1 MESPRAA
8 LAIAAVFAALA
19 LSGCGD
25 SPPPATD
32 SAVELPGDAQPDEP
46 SLDAMTHGVLAA
58 DSDDGCVWLV
68 EGIEEGEPIEPEISL
83 LWPAGYTFDT
93 STQQILGPDGDAV
106 AAIGDRV
113 AVGGG
118 EIPAA
123 PEWCNVADRAWSV
136 SSIESL
142 D

>member
-1 MESPRAA
+1 MKWPRAA
-8 LAIAAVFAALA
+8 GAIVAVFAALS
-19 LSGCGD
+19 LSGCGG
-25 SPPPATD
+25 SPPPAND
-32 SAVELPGDAQPDEP
+32 GVFELPGDAQPGEL
-46 SLDAMTHGVLAA
+46 SLDAMTHGVLGG

-68 EGIEEGEPIEPEISL
+68 EGIEEGEPVEPEMSL

-93 STQQILGPDGDAV
+93 STQQILGPDGDAI

-123 PEWCNVADRAWSV
+123 PEWCNVADRVWSV
-136 SSIESL
+136 SSIESR